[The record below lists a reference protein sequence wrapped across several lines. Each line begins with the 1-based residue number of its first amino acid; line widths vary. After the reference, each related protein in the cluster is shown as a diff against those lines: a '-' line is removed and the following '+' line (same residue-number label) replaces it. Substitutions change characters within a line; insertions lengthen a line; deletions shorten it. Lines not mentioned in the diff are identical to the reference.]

1 MATAW
6 AKLKGSR
13 SQTCHLLGC
22 LVYLGTGLSS
32 HAILDANSMSN
43 TNAPADAAPWANIG
57 RVNGSSGIYIAAG
70 WVLTAAHVGAGDFT
84 LGTITLPY
92 DGISHRLTN
101 FDGTVTD
108 MILFHVS
115 QTAPVPS
122 LPLASSPP
130 AISSVVD
137 FIGTGY
143 IASSGPMPIGSYT
156 GFTWAST
163 STSSWGNNKVALINY
178 VYNAGFGNVT
188 LFSTEFDATGQTSD
202 ECQATVG
209 DSGSGVFQK
218 SGAVWQLVGM
228 TDLISAEPNQ
238 PANTSVYGNSTFAAQ
253 ISTYRSQMLG
263 WLGSIPPTLSVTKSG
278 NSVNVCWPDPGLAYT
293 LQTTRTLVPTA
304 WSTVTQ
310 PQVASNGMICV
321 SVPTTNSASF
331 FRLQR

>member
-1 MATAW
+1 MVM
-6 AKLKGSR
+6 KKRSR
-13 SQTCHLLGC
+13 PQPFYLLGC
-22 LVYLGTGLSS
+22 LSYLASGLSS

-43 TNAPADAAPWANIG
+43 TNAPADGAPWANIG
-57 RVNGSSGIYIAAG
+57 RVNGPSGTYIAAG

-84 LGTITLPY
+84 LGTLTLPY

-101 FDGTVTD
+101 SDGTVTD

-115 QTAPVPS
+115 QTASVPS

-130 AISSVVD
+130 ALNSVVD

-143 IASSGPMPIGSYT
+143 IAGSGPMPIGSYT
-156 GFTWAST
+156 GFTWFLT
-163 STSSWGNNKVALINY
+163 SARSLGNNKVASINY

-188 LFSTEFDATGQTSD
+188 LFSTSFEATGQTSA
-202 ECQATVG
+202 ECQGTGG

-228 TDLISAEPNQ
+228 SDLVSVYTNQ

-253 ISTYRSQMLG
+253 ISTYRSQILA

-278 NSVNVCWPDPGLAYT
+278 NAVNVCWPDPGLAYT
-293 LQTTRTLVPTA
+293 LQTTPTLVPTA
-304 WSTVTQ
+304 WSTITQ
-310 PQVASNGMICV
+310 PQVATNGMICV
-321 SVPTTNSASF
+321 SVPATNSASF

>member
-1 MATAW
+1 M
-6 AKLKGSR
+6 KNGSR
-13 SQTCHLLGC
+13 PQAFYRVGC
-22 LVYLGTGLSS
+22 LFYLGTGLSS

-43 TNAPADAAPWANIG
+43 TNPPADGAPWANIG
-57 RVNGSSGIYIAAG
+57 RVNGPSGIYIAAG

-101 FDGTVTD
+101 SDGSVTD

-122 LPLASSPP
+122 LPLASNPP
-130 AISSVVD
+130 AINSVVD

-143 IASSGPMPIGSYT
+143 IAGSGPMPIGNYT
-156 GFTWAST
+156 GFTWVLT
-163 STSSWGNNKVALINY
+163 SARSWGNNKVASISY
-178 VYNAGFGNVT
+178 VYDAGFGNVT
-188 LFSTEFDATGQTSD
+188 LFSTQFDDTGQTSD
-202 ECQATVG
+202 ECQATGG

-218 SGAVWQLVGM
+218 SGAAWQLVGM
-228 TDLISAEPNQ
+228 TDLVTEASNQ
-238 PANTSVYGNSTFAAQ
+238 PANTSVYGNSTYAAQ
-253 ISTYRSQMLG
+253 ISTYRSQILA

-278 NSVNVCWPDPGLAYT
+278 NPVNVCWPDPGLAYT
-293 LQTTRTLVPTA
+293 LQTTPTLVRTA
-304 WSTVTQ
+304 WSTVIQ